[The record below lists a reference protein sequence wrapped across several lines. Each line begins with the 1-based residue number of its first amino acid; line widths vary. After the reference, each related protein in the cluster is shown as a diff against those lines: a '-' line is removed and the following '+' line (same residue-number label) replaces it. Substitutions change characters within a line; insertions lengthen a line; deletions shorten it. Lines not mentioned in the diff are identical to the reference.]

1 LSSSTPT
8 TTLLEEEQPMLYDDE
23 ARDAAM
29 ELASPYDD
37 MEVRSS
43 YGVVGMGIG
52 HSHLAT
58 HPHHGLH
65 GISGIN
71 FANGGLG
78 SGKAGNGSP
87 VDGSGSTSG
96 AEDSLGGPGAAGALA
111 MGGSMNIIGKPL
123 ASNNFVTKLYQ

>member
-1 LSSSTPT
+1 
-8 TTLLEEEQPMLYDDE
+8 MLYDDE

-37 MEVRSS
+37 MEVRSP

-52 HSHLAT
+52 HTHTLAT
-58 HPHHGLH
+58 HGHHGLH

-71 FANGGLG
+71 FGNGGLG

-96 AEDSLGGPGAAGALA
+96 AEDSLGGGAGAAGGMA

>member
-1 LSSSTPT
+1 
-8 TTLLEEEQPMLYDDE
+8 MLYDDE

-29 ELASPYDD
+29 ELSSPYDD

-52 HSHLAT
+52 HSHALGT
-58 HPHHGLH
+58 HAHHALH

-96 AEDSLGGPGAAGALA
+96 AEDSLVAGGAGGLA
-111 MGGSMNIIGKPL
+111 MGSSMNIIGKPL
-123 ASNNFVTKLYQ
+123 SSNNFVTKLYQ

>member
-1 LSSSTPT
+1 
-8 TTLLEEEQPMLYDDE
+8 MLYDDE

-43 YGVVGMGIG
+43 YGVVGMGISS
-52 HSHLAT
+52 HSHSLG
-58 HPHHGLH
+58 HGHHGLH
-65 GISGIN
+65 GISGIS
-71 FANGGLG
+71 FSNGGLG

-96 AEDSLGGPGAAGALA
+96 AEDLGGGAGSGGMT

>member
-1 LSSSTPT
+1 
-8 TTLLEEEQPMLYDDE
+8 MLYDDE

-43 YGVVGMGIG
+43 YTVVGMGMG
-52 HSHLAT
+52 HT
-58 HPHHGLH
+58 HTLGTHGHHALH
-65 GISGIN
+65 GISGMN
-71 FANGGLG
+71 FGNGNLG

-96 AEDSLGGPGAAGALA
+96 AEDSLGGGPGAAGGMA

>member
-1 LSSSTPT
+1 
-8 TTLLEEEQPMLYDDE
+8 
-23 ARDAAM
+23 M

-37 MEVRSS
+37 MEVRSP

-52 HSHLAT
+52 HT
-58 HPHHGLH
+58 HTLGTHSHHGLH

-71 FANGGLG
+71 FANGGMG

-96 AEDSLGGPGAAGALA
+96 AEDSLVGGAGSAGGLS
-111 MGGSMNIIGKPL
+111 MGGSINIIGKPI

>member
-1 LSSSTPT
+1 
-8 TTLLEEEQPMLYDDE
+8 MLYDDE

-43 YGVVGMGIG
+43 YNVVAMGIG
-52 HSHLAT
+52 GHSHSLA
-58 HPHHGLH
+58 HGHHGLH
-65 GISGIN
+65 GISGMN
-71 FANGGLG
+71 FSNGGLG

-96 AEDSLGGPGAAGALA
+96 AEDSLSGGPGGMT

>member
-1 LSSSTPT
+1 
-8 TTLLEEEQPMLYDDE
+8 MLYDDE

-29 ELASPYDD
+29 ELASPYED

-43 YGVVGMGIG
+43 YSVVGMGIG
-52 HSHLAT
+52 HTHSLA
-58 HPHHGLH
+58 HGHHGLH
-65 GISGIN
+65 GISAMN
-71 FANGGLG
+71 FGSGNLG

-96 AEDSLGGPGAAGALA
+96 AEDSLAGTGGGLA

>member
-1 LSSSTPT
+1 
-8 TTLLEEEQPMLYDDE
+8 MLYDDE

-58 HPHHGLH
+58 HGHHALH

-96 AEDSLGGPGAAGALA
+96 AEDSLGTAGGMT